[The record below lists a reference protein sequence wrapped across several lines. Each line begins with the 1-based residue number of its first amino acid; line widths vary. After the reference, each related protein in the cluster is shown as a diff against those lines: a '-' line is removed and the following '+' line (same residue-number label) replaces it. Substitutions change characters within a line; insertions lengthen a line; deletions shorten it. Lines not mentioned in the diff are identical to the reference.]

1 MLNMCSSL
9 EPLKRHSDMRSS
21 RLDNTGNWIL
31 QLDQVKTWRDVKID
45 VDGSAAVLSCY
56 GMPGAGKTVLRC
68 VIAIADSN
76 AG

>member
-1 MLNMCSSL
+1 MLNTCSSL
-9 EPLKRHSDMRSS
+9 EPLKRHSDVRSD

-56 GMPGAGKTVLRC
+56 GMPGAGKTVLR
-68 VIAIADSN
+68 
-76 AG
+76 